1 LTTEPTRSDAEVDA
15 ELAEQAEFIETMLAD
30 EIQMLREIAEEHD
43 AACGNRY
50 GLELEIAALE
60 GARLYFAHKSAEFR
74 ADAAEPEEAPAPV
87 LS

>member
-1 LTTEPTRSDAEVDA
+1 MTTETTRSDAEVDA
-15 ELAEQAEFIETMLAD
+15 ELAEQAEFMETMLAD
-30 EIQMLREIAEEHD
+30 EIAMLREIAKEHD

-74 ADAAEPEEAPAPV
+74 ADAPAPEEPPAKV